1 MQIADTEAD
10 LPMLGRIL
18 KFLWAFIVFVAAAPP
33 VGLCVWML
41 LVAIVDGGDIGR
53 GKAIAGA
60 ILATVVFAPYMIP
73 ASYMVGGAAAFGA
86 GLIIVFV
93 SPYVPAHSHRV
104 LFAAM
109 IGTLATALLRIPIG
123 YGESSQIETTG
134 YALAGGTA
142 AAFCVWRMKRLL
154 LRGLA

>member
-1 MQIADTEAD
+1 MFH
-10 LPMLGRIL
+10 RVL
-18 KFLWAFIVFVAAAPP
+18 KFLHAFVVFVIAAPP

-60 ILATVVFAPYMIP
+60 ILATVVLAPYMVP
-73 ASYMVGGAAAFGA
+73 ASYMVGGAAAFAA
-86 GLIIVFV
+86 GLIIIFV
-93 SPYVPAHSHRV
+93 SPYVPARSHRV

-123 YGESSQIETTG
+123 YGESSRIEITL

-142 AAFCVWRMKRLL
+142 AAFCVWRMKRLI